1 MTTTD
6 AQCPTCGAPVL
17 PVATVATNPITSNAV
32 RSQLSLAPM
41 PMPRTAGGLGC
52 MTVILSGSVAF
63 AAAVIIGGISQ
74 FTLGTD
80 YPAPGYRFGEAAI
93 FSGVAAFIIVMIAM
107 FSVFVWRQANHD
119 RIYTTLMGEWFAH
132 KTAYENDSFCTKCN
146 IRVPGSASTT
156 P

>member
-1 MTTTD
+1 MTVTD
-6 AQCPTCGAPVL
+6 AQCPTCGAAVL
-17 PVATVATNPITSNAV
+17 PVATVASNPITSTAV
-32 RSQLSLAPM
+32 RDQLVLEPM
-41 PMPRTAGGLGC
+41 PQPRTAGGLGC
-52 MTVILSGSVAF
+52 MTVILSGTVAF

-93 FSGVAAFIIVMIAM
+93 FSGVAAFIIVMIGM
-107 FSVFVWRQANHD
+107 FSVFVWRQANYD
-119 RIYTTLMGEWFAH
+119 RIYTKTLGEWFVR
-132 KTAYENDSFCTKCN
+132 KTAYENDSYCTNCN